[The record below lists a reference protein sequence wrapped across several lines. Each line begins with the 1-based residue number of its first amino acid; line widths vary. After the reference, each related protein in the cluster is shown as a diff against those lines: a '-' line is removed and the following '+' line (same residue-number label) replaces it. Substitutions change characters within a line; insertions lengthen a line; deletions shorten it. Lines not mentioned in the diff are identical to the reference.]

1 MAAVPQQVQD
11 LEDRARHAFGRPKN
25 HEREQRPK
33 KPNIGE
39 ALLVVSSLAQKG
51 SWHLNHLH
59 HLKKTTSH
67 QIPRQVILEKL
78 QIPRR
83 VILEKQQA
91 QCRWEDRLA
100 AEPRDVSQTTRTL
113 PRHPIQ
119 KTLIY
124 GQCMTL
130 SDHCAPCDLAV
141 KRNGE

>member
-1 MAAVPQQVQD
+1 M
-11 LEDRARHAFGRPKN
+11 RHAFGRSKN
-25 HEREQRPK
+25 HEREQHPK
-33 KPNIGE
+33 KLNIGE
-39 ALLVVSSLAQKG
+39 ALLVVLNLAQKG
-51 SWHLNHLH
+51 SWQLSHLR
-59 HLKKTTSH
+59 HLKKTMSH
-67 QIPRQVILEKL
+67 QIPRCHRAILET
-78 QIPRR
+78 
-83 VILEKQQA
+83 QQA

-100 AEPRDVSQTTRTL
+100 AEPRGVRQIIRTL